1 MKRSRFTLLEV
12 ILAMAVFAVGLGGAL
27 SAAAMARMRSANAVR
42 DYAENM
48 QLINTAEYFMLDSE
62 ADSLPEE
69 LLTLPG
75 YSVEVEYDD
84 VESLPDDIDSEL
96 GQYELVLMRVSLLND
111 SNEVCKTVAIER
123 IMQRR

>member
-48 QLINTAEYFMLDSE
+48 
-62 ADSLPEE
+62 
-69 LLTLPG
+69 
-75 YSVEVEYDD
+75 
-84 VESLPDDIDSEL
+84 
-96 GQYELVLMRVSLLND
+96 
-111 SNEVCKTVAIER
+111 
-123 IMQRR
+123 